1 MSDGSLAGKR
11 TIVIGGSSGIGLAVA
26 KRFFAAGSSVV
37 ITGRSVPRLL
47 AIRDESDGRFEVA
60 SFDASSNADCRT
72 FFQAQ
77 REFDHLV
84 LCANAGGAFGRF
96 EAMDDAA
103 WRKYFDNKLWV
114 YLLCL
119 REAIPR
125 LRSGGSVTMVNGGAS
140 RFGVPGMAALAVVNG
155 GLDSLVRPLALE
167 LGPTRV
173 NAIAPG
179 VIDTPYWHSTMPEAD
194 REAMYAR
201 ASAGT
206 PAKRVGTADEVAHAA
221 HFLATNAYVTGV
233 VLEVDGGR
241 HLNPLAHP

>member
-1 MSDGSLAGKR
+1 MSEGSLAGKR

-26 KRFFAAGSSVV
+26 HHFLACGSSVV
-37 ITGRSVPRLL
+37 ITGRSVRKLL
-47 AIRDESDGRFEVA
+47 EVRDASGGKLEVA

-84 LCANAGGAFGRF
+84 LCANSGGAFGPF
-96 EAMDDAA
+96 KDMDDAA

-114 YLLCL
+114 YLLCI
-119 REAIPR
+119 REAIPK
-125 LRSGGSVTMVNGGAS
+125 LKSGGSITMVNGGAG
-140 RFGVPGMAALAVVNG
+140 RFGVPGMSALAVVNG
-155 GLDSLVRPLALE
+155 GLDALVRPLALE

-179 VIDTPYWHSTMPEAD
+179 VIDTPYWHKMPDAD
-194 REAMYAR
+194 REAMYAK
-201 ASAGT
+201 ASAGV

-221 HFLATNAYVTGV
+221 HFLATNSYVTGI
-233 VLEVDGGR
+233 VLDVDGGR
-241 HLNPLAHP
+241 RLNPLANA